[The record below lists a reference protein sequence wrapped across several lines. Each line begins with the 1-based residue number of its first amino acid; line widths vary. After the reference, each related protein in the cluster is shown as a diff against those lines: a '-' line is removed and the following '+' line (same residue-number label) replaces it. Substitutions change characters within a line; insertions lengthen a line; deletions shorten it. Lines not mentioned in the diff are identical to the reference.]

1 MSEDTSAQ
9 QSLRSLS
16 AEDLELF
23 CRFLLDLADD
33 RRNFLIGFLSREA
46 PQFIRRFE
54 ESLPS
59 LQKMID
65 LPPRFAQK
73 LLQETSFDTLGWVL
87 YGADRDVVQFC
98 GENLSKRG
106 RQILYEEVEKVRALR
121 RRWRE
126 NERGEEKFRAKK
138 KDKTLDFKLQ
148 LQVSLANTGAKK
160 DETPGSQAA
169 SGDRNT

>member
-16 AEDLELF
+16 GEDLEMF
-23 CRFLLDLADD
+23 CRFLLELADD

-106 RQILYEEVEKVRALR
+106 RKILYEEVDKVRALR
-121 RRWRE
+121 QRWRE

-148 LQVSLANTGAKK
+148 LQVRLANTGAKK
-160 DETPGSQAA
+160 EKTPGSQAA
-169 SGDRNT
+169 PGDI